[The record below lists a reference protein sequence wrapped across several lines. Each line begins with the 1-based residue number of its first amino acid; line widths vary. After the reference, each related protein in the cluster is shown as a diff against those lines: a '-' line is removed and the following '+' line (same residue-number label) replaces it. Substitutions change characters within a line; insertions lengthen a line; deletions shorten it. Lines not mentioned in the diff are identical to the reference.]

1 MELPRSNASMSAQNA
16 RCGSCW
22 VLEPHTRCIP
32 GIPGVYPAWCP
43 AYLLALSS
51 QPAGWPPHCSIHTVF
66 GAGARAV
73 HSCGPQR
80 YRGVGGCAHLYRDN
94 GGVSRTCSMRT
105 CARCPSLRHPHCV
118 WDRGEG
124 CPLLWPSA
132 ISWRRG
138 LRAPVPCQ
146 CHLLHAHMRTV
157 AVTAFSERPLPLDS
171 AQATRNNGIQV
182 ETVATPTCMARH
194 APPSACLQ
202 DCAPATPG
210 LSPRCR
216 GSSPHA
222 RQQPGVGS

>member
-16 RCGSCW
+16 RCESCW

-105 CARCPSLRHPHCV
+105 CARCPSLRFLNVRYRSTRRRPPATTASKLKP
-118 WDRGEG
+118 WPR
-124 CPLLWPSA
+124 PSA
-132 ISWRRG
+132 WHAMPRPRLAYG
-138 LRAPVPCQ
+138 TVLPPP
-146 CHLLHAHMRTV
+146 LGFLHGV
-157 AVTAFSERPLPLDS
+157 AAARL
-171 AQATRNNGIQV
+171 TRV
-182 ETVATPTCMARH
+182 SSRVSD
-194 APPSACLQ
+194 PS
-202 DCAPATPG
+202 
-210 LSPRCR
+210 
-216 GSSPHA
+216 
-222 RQQPGVGS
+222 

>member
-32 GIPGVYPAWCP
+32 GIPGVFTACTR

-73 HSCGPQR
+73 QSCGPQR

-105 CARCPSLRHPHCV
+105 CARC
-118 WDRGEG
+118 
-124 CPLLWPSA
+124 
-132 ISWRRG
+132 
-138 LRAPVPCQ
+138 
-146 CHLLHAHMRTV
+146 
-157 AVTAFSERPLPLDS
+157 SERPLPLDS
-171 AQATRNNGIQV
+171 AQTTRNNGIQV

-194 APPSACLQ
+194 APPSPCIRA
-202 DCAPATPG
+202 CAPATPR

-216 GSSPHA
+216 GNPPHA
-222 RQQPGVGS
+222 RQQPGIGY

>member
-1 MELPRSNASMSAQNA
+1 MELPRSNASMSAHNA

-105 CARCPSLRHPHCV
+105 CARCPSLRFLNVRYRSTRRRP
-118 WDRGEG
+118 
-124 CPLLWPSA
+124 PATTASKLKPWP
-132 ISWRRG
+132 RP
-138 LRAPVPCQ
+138 RAW
-146 CHLLHAHMRTV
+146 HAMPRPRPASRTV
-157 AVTAFSERPLPLDS
+157 LPPPLGFLHSVAVARL
-171 AQATRNNGIQV
+171 TRV
-182 ETVATPTCMARH
+182 
-194 APPSACLQ
+194 
-202 DCAPATPG
+202 
-210 LSPRCR
+210 
-216 GSSPHA
+216 SS
-222 RQQPGVGS
+222 RVSDTS